1 MRRKQIVVKLLFFS
15 QYLPVYTPSE
25 EEKENPSLFASNVRK
40 LMAKYVCS
48 GVF

>member
-1 MRRKQIVVKLLFFS
+1 MDSGHFPFPS
-15 QYLPVYTPSE
+15 QYLPVYAPSE
-25 EEKENPSLFASNVRK
+25 EEKGNPALFASNVRK